1 MGYAVRAPEFQDRGI
16 LDRNAAA
23 GQVLG
28 LPESHCAR
36 EAYRPCAVAAIDA
49 SRDVKHRPLVLQL
62 RSILPDDEMPNQMI
76 TRRTVSRTLV
86 TLGCV
91 VLLVAAA
98 LHCLAYLKF
107 SAPAVH
113 ASNLPIALQSVF
125 EVAFLSMAW
134 SWIVLAVIVLVVAFG
149 EARWGKPIA
158 LICGFAVL
166 IQAVLTVPMVGLF
179 IGNEM
184 IGAASLLIIIG
195 CFLFHGSRVE
205 T

>member
-1 MGYAVRAPEFQDRGI
+1 
-16 LDRNAAA
+16 
-23 GQVLG
+23 
-28 LPESHCAR
+28 
-36 EAYRPCAVAAIDA
+36 
-49 SRDVKHRPLVLQL
+49 
-62 RSILPDDEMPNQMI
+62 MI
-76 TRRTVSRTLV
+76 TRPVVSRSLV

-98 LHCLAYLKF
+98 MHCLAYIKF

-134 SWIVLAVIVLVVAFG
+134 SWTVLALVVLVVTFG
-149 EARWGKPIA
+149 EARLRKSIA

-166 IQAVLTVPMVGLF
+166 IQAVFTVPMVGFF

-184 IGAASLLIIIG
+184 IGGASLLIIIG
-195 CFLFHGSRVE
+195 GSLFHGSRVE
-205 T
+205 A

>member
-1 MGYAVRAPEFQDRGI
+1 
-16 LDRNAAA
+16 
-23 GQVLG
+23 
-28 LPESHCAR
+28 
-36 EAYRPCAVAAIDA
+36 
-49 SRDVKHRPLVLQL
+49 
-62 RSILPDDEMPNQMI
+62 MI
-76 TRRTVSRTLV
+76 TRRSISRMFAA
-86 TLGCV
+86 LGCI

-98 LHCLAYLKF
+98 MHCLGYIKF

-134 SWIVLAVIVLVVAFG
+134 NWIVLALIALVVTFG
-149 EARWGKPIA
+149 EARFGKPIA

-166 IQAVLTVPMVGLF
+166 IQAVFTIPLVGFF

-184 IGAASLLIIIG
+184 IGAASLLMIIG
-195 CFLFHGSRVE
+195 GFLFHGSRFE

>member
-1 MGYAVRAPEFQDRGI
+1 MA
-16 LDRNAAA
+16 
-23 GQVLG
+23 
-28 LPESHCAR
+28 
-36 EAYRPCAVAAIDA
+36 
-49 SRDVKHRPLVLQL
+49 
-62 RSILPDDEMPNQMI
+62 
-76 TRRTVSRTLV
+76 TRRTVSCILV

-98 LHCLAYLKF
+98 VHFLAYLKF

-125 EVAFLSMAW
+125 EIAFLSMAW
-134 SWIVLAVIVLVVAFG
+134 SWIVLALIVLVVTFG
-149 EARWGKPIA
+149 EARLGKPIA

-166 IQAVLTVPMVGLF
+166 IQAACTVPMVGIF

-195 CFLFHGSRVE
+195 CFLFHVQSP
-205 T
+205 

>member
-1 MGYAVRAPEFQDRGI
+1 
-16 LDRNAAA
+16 
-23 GQVLG
+23 
-28 LPESHCAR
+28 
-36 EAYRPCAVAAIDA
+36 
-49 SRDVKHRPLVLQL
+49 
-62 RSILPDDEMPNQMI
+62 MI
-76 TRRTVSRTLV
+76 PRRTMSRTLV

-98 LHCLAYLKF
+98 MHCLAYQKF
-107 SAPAVH
+107 TAVH

-134 SWIVLAVIVLVVAFG
+134 SWIVLALIVLVVTLG
-149 EARWGKPIA
+149 EVRLGKPIA

-166 IQAVLTVPMVGLF
+166 VQAVFTVPMVGFF

-195 CFLFHGSRVE
+195 GFLFQGSRVE

>member
-1 MGYAVRAPEFQDRGI
+1 MLHSFCKHECIAPE
-16 LDRNAAA
+16 
-23 GQVLG
+23 
-28 LPESHCAR
+28 
-36 EAYRPCAVAAIDA
+36 
-49 SRDVKHRPLVLQL
+49 
-62 RSILPDDEMPNQMI
+62 DEIPNQMT

-91 VLLVAAA
+91 VLLVAAVV
-98 LHCLAYLKF
+98 HFLAYLKF

-113 ASNLPIALQSVF
+113 TSNLPIAMQSVF

-134 SWIVLAVIVLVVAFG
+134 SWTVLALIVLVVTFG
-149 EARWGKPIA
+149 EARLGKPIS

-166 IQAVLTVPMVGLF
+166 IQAVCTVPMVGFF

-195 CFLFHGSRVE
+195 CFLFHGSRLE

>member
-1 MGYAVRAPEFQDRGI
+1 
-16 LDRNAAA
+16 
-23 GQVLG
+23 
-28 LPESHCAR
+28 
-36 EAYRPCAVAAIDA
+36 
-49 SRDVKHRPLVLQL
+49 
-62 RSILPDDEMPNQMI
+62 MI
-76 TRRTVSRTLV
+76 TRRTMSRTLL

-98 LHCLAYLKF
+98 VHYLAYLKF

-113 ASNLPIALQSVF
+113 GSNLPIALQSIF
-125 EVAFLSMAW
+125 EIAFLSMAW
-134 SWIVLAVIVLVVAFG
+134 SWIVLALIVLVVTFG
-149 EARWGKPIA
+149 EARLGKPIA

-166 IQAVLTVPMVGLF
+166 IQAVFTVRMVGFF

-195 CFLFHGSRVE
+195 CFLLRGWRVE

>member
-1 MGYAVRAPEFQDRGI
+1 
-16 LDRNAAA
+16 
-23 GQVLG
+23 
-28 LPESHCAR
+28 
-36 EAYRPCAVAAIDA
+36 
-49 SRDVKHRPLVLQL
+49 
-62 RSILPDDEMPNQMI
+62 MPNQMI
-76 TRRTVSRTLV
+76 TRRSVSRTLV

-113 ASNLPIALQSVF
+113 GSNLPIALQSAF

-134 SWIVLAVIVLVVAFG
+134 SWIVLALIVLVVTFG
-149 EARWGKPIA
+149 QARLGKPIA

-166 IQAVLTVPMVGLF
+166 IQAVFTVPMVGFF

-184 IGAASLLIIIG
+184 IGSASLLIIIG
-195 CFLFHGSRVE
+195 CLLFHGSRVE